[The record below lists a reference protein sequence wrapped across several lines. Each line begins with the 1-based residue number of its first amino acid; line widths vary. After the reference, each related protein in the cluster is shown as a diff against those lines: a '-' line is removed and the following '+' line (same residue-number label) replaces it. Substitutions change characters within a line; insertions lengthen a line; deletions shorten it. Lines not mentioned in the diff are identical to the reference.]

1 VRYLQEG
8 VRDVKVP
15 FVDLKAQYNT
25 IRDEVGAAMSG
36 VVENTAF
43 IGGKYVETFEKEFA
57 EFCGTKYAVGVSSG
71 TSALHLALAALGIGS
86 GDEVITAANTFIAT
100 TEAISHAGAKA
111 RLVDMRPE
119 DFTID
124 VSQIEAAITD
134 RTRAVIPVHLYGQM
148 AQMDAIA
155 EMAKRRNLVVVEDA
169 AQAQGAEYK
178 GKRAGSYGHAAGFS
192 FYPAKNLGAY
202 GDAGIVVTNDKAVAD
217 RVRVLANHGRRSAN
231 DHSVEGYN
239 ERLDG
244 IQAAVLSAKLPHL
257 DDWNQMRHRAA
268 ERYDKLLSG
277 LNLVTPIEMP
287 GAKHIYHLYVVRVKS
302 RDRVKQALEA
312 RGVSCGLHYPIP
324 IHLLDAYK
332 HLNLPRGSYP
342 FTEVAADEIL
352 SLPMY
357 AEITSEQ
364 QQYVADCLKEIVGE
378 A

>member
-1 VRYLQEG
+1 M
-8 VRDVKVP
+8 KVP

-25 IRDEVGAAMSG
+25 IRDEVQTAMSG

-57 EFCGTKYAVGVSSG
+57 EFCGAKYAVGVSSG
-71 TSALHLALAALGIGS
+71 TSALHLALAALGIGA

-100 TEAISHAGAKA
+100 TEAISHAGARP

-124 VSQIEAAITD
+124 ISRIEAAITD

-155 EMAKRRNLVVVEDA
+155 EMAKRHNLVVVEDA
-169 AQAQGAEYK
+169 AQAQGAEYM

-202 GDAGIVVTNDKAVAD
+202 GDAGIVVTDDKAVAD
-217 RVRVLANHGRRSAN
+217 RVRLLANHGRRGAN

-302 RDRVKQALEA
+302 RDRVKQALEV